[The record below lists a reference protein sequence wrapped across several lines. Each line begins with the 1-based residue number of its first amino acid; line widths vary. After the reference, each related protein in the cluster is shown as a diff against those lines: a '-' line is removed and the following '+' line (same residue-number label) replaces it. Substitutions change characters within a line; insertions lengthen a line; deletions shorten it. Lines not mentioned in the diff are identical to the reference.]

1 MAKAKRHNF
10 FLFIRKWRTGAFS
23 ESSARLE
30 SSMNDQSMFC
40 AFVLIVSACTVNTF
54 RLIDFSYV
62 IFVIWHLC
70 FFRIDVYSQNP
81 RKLKKKNRQCNVRQ
95 WIPFDFPLTRAHY
108 FIDSL
113 WIQVGRRLVTDI
125 FWSCLETTCSTKSLK
140 MVHHG

>member
-54 RLIDFSYV
+54 RLIDFV
-62 IFVIWHLC
+62 IRH
-70 FFRIDVYSQNP
+70 FRHMTSMFLQDRCVFAKSTKI
-81 RKLKKKNRQCNVRQ
+81 KKKSRQCNVRQ
-95 WIPFDFPLTRAHY
+95 WIPFDFPLTRAYY